1 MEREAVT
8 RARTPRTAQGPG
20 RRQRMSAEERRAQ
33 ILAAAREV
41 FLADGMAGARTRRIA
56 EVAGV
61 NEALLYQHFSSKEE
75 IFEEAV
81 VRPLHEVV
89 AAVTGAGSAL
99 PAFDAEGRAQ
109 HDLTEEYLAELLRTF
124 LEVSPLLG
132 VVLFS
137 ERAAGERFY
146 AEAIGPLAD
155 TISTVVR
162 ESFPTWSHRDFDPG
176 LVTISVIGACI
187 SLSLDHHFAGRP
199 VDIEATA
206 RQLTDLL
213 FFGLLSR

>member
-1 MEREAVT
+1 M
-8 RARTPRTAQGPG
+8 P
-20 RRQRMSAEERRAQ
+20 AEERRTQ

-41 FLADGMAGARTRRIA
+41 FLADGMTGARTRRIA

-89 AAVTGAGSAL
+89 AKVTDAGSAL
-99 PAFDAEGRAQ
+99 PPFDPAGRAQ
-109 HDLTEEYLAELLRTF
+109 HDLTEQYLAELLRTF

-137 ERAAGERFY
+137 ERAVGARFY
-146 AEAIGPLAD
+146 AEAVGPLAD
-155 TISTVVR
+155 TISAVVR
-162 ESFPTWSHRDFDPG
+162 DSFPTWSHRDFDPG

-199 VDIEATA
+199 VDIESTA

-213 FFGLLSR
+213 FFGLLDRASPSDPALRAGRPTNGQS